1 METNN
6 EPAAAAVAKAALPI
20 GVSMATVFGY
30 PISDV
35 LVWCTLIYTLLMII
49 HKVYLMYKDFKK

>member
-1 METNN
+1 MEPNN
-6 EPAAAAVAKAALPI
+6 ETTTAVVAKAALPV
-20 GVSMATVFGY
+20 GVSMATVFGF

>member
-1 METNN
+1 MENTQ
-6 EPAAAAVAKAALPI
+6 ETTAAVVAKAALPV
-20 GVSMATVFGY
+20 GVSMATVFGF